1 MKSAQDL
8 RRLLESIDRKGY
20 PAYKD
25 TRGSY
30 DFTDYVL
37 SIDHVQG
44 DPFASPSKLSVF
56 IPLQRAA
63 YPGGYFDAPHKQTAL
78 EDYLVR
84 QFCQEIAKY
93 NFKAKGSGKSG
104 LIATSHPGPEILS
117 RTACECSTKGITA
130 RFEAGFPANG
140 RTINSGE
147 LIKILFDFLPRCV
160 KTVFYYKNRPAR
172 EVKAVSDLA
181 EDQYFIR
188 CELERLG
195 LVSFVADGAILP
207 RESGISSRPMKGS
220 VPFQSPDSLRM
231 ELNLPHHGRITG
243 MGLHRGITLIVVGGY
258 HGKSTLLKALESGV
272 YNHVAGD
279 GREYVITDSTAIKLR
294 AEDGRSVQNVDIS
307 LFINDLPNKKDTHCF
322 STEDA
327 SGSTSQAAAV
337 IEGIE
342 AGSRVFL
349 IDEDTSATN
358 FMVRDDL
365 MQKIISRAQEPI
377 TPFIER
383 ARDLYEKSG
392 ISTVMVAGSSGAY
405 FYIADT
411 ILQMDCYE
419 PLDITD
425 KTKTFCSAYGVEPI
439 TSAPGFLLPSGERRL
454 ISNKVGSQAVSG
466 KFAAANRGNYRG
478 RGTLGGGRDE
488 RIKVKVYG
496 KDSLQIG
503 KSPVDLRFVE
513 QLIDAEQTSTL
524 AQMLRYCVEHQL
536 LERYTVRDTVSML
549 LKEIQKGGLAAVGD
563 SSYTACGLSMPRIQ
577 EIYACINRYRN

>member
-1 MKSAQDL
+1 M
-8 RRLLESIDRKGY
+8 
-20 PAYKD
+20 
-25 TRGSY
+25 
-30 DFTDYVL
+30 
-37 SIDHVQG
+37 
-44 DPFASPSKLSVF
+44 
-56 IPLQRAA
+56 
-63 YPGGYFDAPHKQTAL
+63 
-78 EDYLVR
+78 
-84 QFCQEIAKY
+84 
-93 NFKAKGSGKSG
+93 
-104 LIATSHPGPEILS
+104 
-117 RTACECSTKGITA
+117 
-130 RFEAGFPANG
+130 
-140 RTINSGE
+140 
-147 LIKILFDFLPRCV
+147 
-160 KTVFYYKNRPAR
+160 
-172 EVKAVSDLA
+172 
-181 EDQYFIR
+181 
-188 CELERLG
+188 
-195 LVSFVADGAILP
+195 ADGAILP

-243 MGLHRGITLIVVGGY
+243 MGLHRGITLIVGGGY

-279 GREYVITDSTAIKLR
+279 GREYVITDSTAMKLR

-466 KFAAANRGNYRG
+466 NFAAANRGNYRG